1 LTAVLLA
8 CASAVLFAAATV
20 AIRLGLGRLADAALA
35 ALVMSVVAF
44 AVAGGAAALTVR
56 DGGAAPDELWPYLL
70 AGFLAPGASQIFFT
84 AAVAAAGPSRVS
96 VVVGTAPLFAV
107 AIALVFLDEPLEA
120 GLVAGAL
127 LIVAGGFA
135 LVSERVRP
143 SDFRAIGVLFAL
155 AATVLFA
162 TRDNIVRWLTG
173 ESGAAPLAAAAA
185 SLLGGVLVI
194 AAYRLATA
202 GVPSRST
209 LRRAFVVF
217 AAAGALAGL
226 SYISLY
232 EAYDR
237 GRVSVVSPLVA
248 TESLWGVA
256 LSALVFGQKELVG
269 RRLVAGAALVVLGG
283 ALIGAT
289 R

>member
-1 LTAVLLA
+1 MLA
-8 CASAVLFAAATV
+8 CASAVLFAGATV
-20 AIRLGLGRLADAALA
+20 AIRLGLGRLPDAALA
-35 ALVMSVVAF
+35 ALVMAVVAF
-44 AVAGGAAALTVR
+44 AVAGCAAALTVR
-56 DGGAAPDELWPYLL
+56 DGGAAPDDLWPYLL

-120 GLVAGAL
+120 GLVAGAV

-143 SDFRAIGVLFAL
+143 ADFRAIGALFAL

-162 TRDNIVRWLTG
+162 TRDNVVRWLTG

-185 SLLGGVLVI
+185 SLLGGVLLI
-194 AAYRLATA
+194 GAYRVATA
-202 GVPSRST
+202 GVPSAST

-217 AAAGALAGL
+217 AAAGALGGL
-226 SYISLY
+226 SYVCLY

>member
-1 LTAVLLA
+1 M
-8 CASAVLFAAATV
+8 LFAAATV
-20 AIRLGLGRLADAALA
+20 AIRLGLGRLADPALA
-35 ALVMSVVAF
+35 ALVMSIVAF
-44 AVAGGAAALTVR
+44 AVAGIAAALTVR

-107 AIALVFLDEPLEA
+107 AIALLFLDEPLQA
-120 GLVAGAL
+120 GLAAGAL
-127 LIVAGGFA
+127 LIVAGGLV
-135 LVSERVRP
+135 LVSERIRP
-143 SDFRAIGVLFAL
+143 EDFRAIGVLFAL

-162 TRDNIVRWLTG
+162 TRDNVVRWLTG
-173 ESGAAPLAAAAA
+173 ESGAAPLAGAAA
-185 SLLGGVLVI
+185 SLLGGVLLI
-194 AAYRLATA
+194 GTYRLLT
-202 GVPSRST
+202 GGPLTS
-209 LRRAFVVF
+209 LQRAFAVF
-217 AAAGALAGL
+217 APAGILAGL
-226 SYISLY
+226 SYVCLY
-232 EAYDR
+232 VAYDR

-256 LSALVFGQKELVG
+256 LSALVIGRKELVG
-269 RRLVAGAALVVLGG
+269 RHLVAGAVLVVAGG

>member
-1 LTAVLLA
+1 
-8 CASAVLFAAATV
+8 VLFAAATV
-20 AIRLGLGRLADAALA
+20 AIRLGFGRLADPALA
-35 ALVMSVVAF
+35 ALVMSIVAF
-44 AVAGGAAALTVR
+44 GVAGAATALTVR
-56 DGGAAPDELWPYLL
+56 DGGAAPDELWPYFL

-96 VVVGTAPLFAV
+96 VVVGTAPLVAV

-143 SDFRAIGVLFAL
+143 ADFRAIGAVFAL

-162 TRDNIVRWLTG
+162 TRDNVVRWLTD
-173 ESGAAPLAAAAA
+173 ESAGAPIAAAAA
-185 SLLGGVLVI
+185 SLLGGVLIIGV
-194 AAYRLATA
+194 YRLVTA
-202 GVPSRST
+202 GRPAAGTTS
-209 LRRAFVVF
+209 RAFAVF
-217 AAAGALAGL
+217 APAGILAGA
-226 SYISLY
+226 SYLCLY

-237 GRVSVVSPLVA
+237 GLVSVVSPLVA

-256 LSALVFGQKELVG
+256 LSALVFGEKELVG
-269 RRLVAGAALVVLGG
+269 RRLVAGAILVVAGG

>member
-1 LTAVLLA
+1 
-8 CASAVLFAAATV
+8 V
-20 AIRLGLGRLADAALA
+20 AIRLGLGRLADPALA
-35 ALVMSVVAF
+35 ALVMAIVAF

-56 DGGAAPDELWPYLL
+56 DGGAAAGELWPYLL

-120 GLVAGAL
+120 GLVAGAV

-143 SDFRAIGVLFAL
+143 SDFRAIGMLFAL

-162 TRDNIVRWLTG
+162 TRDNVVRWLTG

-194 AAYRLATA
+194 AAYRIGTA
-202 GVPSRST
+202 GVPSPAT

-226 SYISLY
+226 SYVCLY

-283 ALIGAT
+283 VLIGVT

>member
-1 LTAVLLA
+1 M
-8 CASAVLFAAATV
+8 LFAAATV
-20 AIRLGLGRLADAALA
+20 AIRLGLGRLADPALA
-35 ALVMSVVAF
+35 ALVMAIVAF
-44 AVAGGAAALTVR
+44 GVAGGVAALTVR
-56 DGGAAPDELWPYLL
+56 DGGAAPSELWPYGL
-70 AGFLAPGASQIFFT
+70 AGLLAPGASQIFFT

-135 LVSERVRP
+135 LISERVRP
-143 SDFRAIGVLFAL
+143 ADFRAIGALFAL

-162 TRDNIVRWLTG
+162 TRDNVVRWLTD
-173 ESGAAPLAAAAA
+173 ESNAAPLAAAAA
-185 SLLGGVLVI
+185 SLLGGVLLI
-194 AAYRLATA
+194 GAYRFATA
-202 GVPSRST
+202 GRPPAE
-209 LRRAFVVF
+209 LLGRAFAVF
-217 AAAGALAGL
+217 APAGVLAGA
-226 SYISLY
+226 SYLCLY
-232 EAYDR
+232 AAYDR

-269 RRLVAGAALVVLGG
+269 RRLVAGAALVVAGG

>member
-1 LTAVLLA
+1 M
-8 CASAVLFAAATV
+8 LFAAATV
-20 AIRLGLGRLADAALA
+20 AIRVGLGRVADAALA
-35 ALVMSVVAF
+35 ALVMSIVAF
-44 AVAGGAAALTVR
+44 SVAGGVAAATVR
-56 DGGAAPDELWPYLL
+56 GDGAAPDALWPYLL

-107 AIALVFLDEPLEA
+107 AIALIFLNEPLQA
-120 GLVAGAL
+120 GLAAGAL
-127 LIVAGGFA
+127 LIVAGG
-135 LVSERVRP
+135 LVLLSERIRP
-143 SDFRAIGVLFAL
+143 QDFRAIGVLFAL

-162 TRDNIVRWLTG
+162 TRDNVVRWLTG
-173 ESGAAPLAAAAA
+173 ESGAAPLAGAAA
-185 SLLGGVLVI
+185 SLLGGVLLI
-194 AAYRLATA
+194 GTYRLLKGGPLT
-202 GVPSRST
+202 S
-209 LRRAFVVF
+209 LRRAFAVF
-217 AAAGALAGL
+217 APAGILAGL
-226 SYISLY
+226 SYVCLY

-256 LSALVFGQKELVG
+256 LSALVIGRKELVG
-269 RRLVAGAALVVLGG
+269 KHLVFGAVLVVAGG

>member
-1 LTAVLLA
+1 M
-8 CASAVLFAAATV
+8 LFAAATV
-20 AIRLGLGRLADAALA
+20 AIRLGLGRLADPALA
-35 ALVMSVVAF
+35 ALVMSIVAF
-44 AVAGGAAALTVR
+44 GVAGGVAALTVR
-56 DGGAAPDELWPYLL
+56 DGGAAPEELWPYVL
-70 AGFLAPGASQIFFT
+70 AGLLAPGASQIFFT

-143 SDFRAIGVLFAL
+143 ADFRAIGAVFAL

-162 TRDNIVRWLTG
+162 TRDNVVRWLTG

-185 SLLGGVLVI
+185 SLLGGVLLIGV
-194 AAYRLATA
+194 YRLVTA
-202 GVPSRST
+202 GRPSAS
-209 LRRAFVVF
+209 LLGRAFAVF
-217 AAAGALAGL
+217 APAGILAGL
-226 SYISLY
+226 SYICLY
-232 EAYDR
+232 EAYAR

-256 LSALVFGQKELVG
+256 LSALVIGQKELVG
-269 RRLVAGAALVVLGG
+269 RRLVFGAVLVVAGG

>member
-1 LTAVLLA
+1 
-8 CASAVLFAAATV
+8 
-20 AIRLGLGRLADAALA
+20 
-35 ALVMSVVAF
+35 MSIVAF
-44 AVAGGAAALTVR
+44 AVAGGVAALTVR
-56 DGGAAPDELWPYLL
+56 GGGAAPDALWPYFL
-70 AGFLAPGASQIFFT
+70 AGFLAPGASQIFFF

-107 AIALVFLDEPLEA
+107 AIALIFLEEPLQA

-127 LIVAGGFA
+127 LIVGGGLV
-135 LVSERVRP
+135 LVSERIRP
-143 SDFRAIGVLFAL
+143 EDFRAVGVLFAL

-162 TRDNIVRWLTG
+162 TRDNVVRWLTG
-173 ESGAAPLAAAAA
+173 ESSAAPLAGAAA
-185 SLLGGVLVI
+185 SLLGGVLLI
-194 AAYRLATA
+194 GTYRLVT
-202 GVPSRST
+202 GGPLTS
-209 LRRAFVVF
+209 LRRAFAIF
-217 AAAGALAGL
+217 APAGILAGL
-226 SYISLY
+226 SYVCLY

-256 LSALVFGQKELVG
+256 LSALVIGRKELVG
-269 RRLVAGAALVVLGG
+269 RHLVLGAVLVVAGG

>member
-1 LTAVLLA
+1 LAVLLA
-8 CASAVLFAAATV
+8 CTSAVLFAAATV
-20 AIRLGLGRLADAALA
+20 AIRLGLGRLSDPALA

-44 AVAGGAAALTVR
+44 GVAGIAAALSVR
-56 DGGAAPDELWPYLL
+56 GGGAAPDELWPYLL

-107 AIALVFLDEPLEA
+107 AIALVFLDEPLQA
-120 GLVAGAL
+120 GLAAGAL

-143 SDFRAIGVLFAL
+143 ADFRAIGAVFAL

-162 TRDNIVRWLTG
+162 TRDNVVRWLTG

-185 SLLGGVLVI
+185 SLLGGVLLI

-202 GVPSRST
+202 GRPPAGA
-209 LRRAFVVF
+209 LGQAFTVF
-217 AAAGALAGL
+217 ATAGILAGL
-226 SYISLY
+226 SYVCLY

-256 LSALVFGQKELVG
+256 LSALVFGSKEVVG
-269 RRLVAGAALVVLGG
+269 RRLVAGAVLVVAGG
-283 ALIGAT
+283 ALIGVT

>member
-1 LTAVLLA
+1 MTAVVLA

-20 AIRLGLGRLADAALA
+20 AIRVGLGRVADPALA
-35 ALVMSVVAF
+35 ALVMAIVAF
-44 AVAGGAAALTVR
+44 SVAGGVAAVTVR
-56 DGGAAPDELWPYLL
+56 GGGAAPDALWPYLL

-96 VVVGTAPLFAV
+96 VVVGTAPLVAV
-107 AIALVFLDEPLEA
+107 AIALVFLDEPLQA

-127 LIVAGGFA
+127 LIVAGGLV
-135 LVSERVRP
+135 LVSERIRP
-143 SDFRAIGVLFAL
+143 EDFRAVGVLFAL

-162 TRDNIVRWLTG
+162 TRDNVVRWLTG
-173 ESGAAPLAAAAA
+173 ESDAAPLAGAAA
-185 SLLGGVLVI
+185 SLLGGVLLI
-194 AAYRLATA
+194 GAYRLVT
-202 GVPSRST
+202 GGPLTS
-209 LRRAFVVF
+209 LRRAFAVF
-217 AAAGALAGL
+217 APAGILAGL
-226 SYISLY
+226 SYVCLY
-232 EAYDR
+232 EAYNR

-256 LSALVFGQKELVG
+256 LSALVIGRKELVG
-269 RRLVAGAALVVLGG
+269 RHLVAGAVLVVAGG